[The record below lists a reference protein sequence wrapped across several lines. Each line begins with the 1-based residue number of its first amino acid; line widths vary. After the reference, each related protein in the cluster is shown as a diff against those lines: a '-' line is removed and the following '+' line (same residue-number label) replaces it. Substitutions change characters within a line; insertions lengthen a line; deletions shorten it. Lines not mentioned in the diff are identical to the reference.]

1 MELIKTAF
9 RNLFRRRMRT
19 TLTVGGI
26 AVGMFLVSVV
36 SVIGSAG
43 KTIAMQ
49 ELNSMG
55 VGGISVTT
63 DDGSILLSE
72 QALAEIREI
81 PHVSS
86 AMPLMI
92 FYGDVVTAKSNQSAV
107 LCGIDAGAGQVI
119 SLELVHGRMIAH
131 GDVEAAAAVCVLDE
145 TTAKAAYGR
154 SNVVGKTITVQ
165 VGDGIE
171 TLTVV
176 GVTKTGS
183 SLLQSVASFIPGM
196 VYIPYTMQQILTG
209 QNCFD
214 QIAVRATNDSLTEK
228 VEVGIEKALRR
239 VYEGT
244 ATFRTDNLAV
254 QKDRLVRLVN
264 GVAMILTII
273 SAVSLVVSG
282 FGIVTSML
290 SAVNERTRE
299 IGVKKAVGA
308 TQSRIL
314 AEFLIE
320 AVLLSACGAV
330 VGMLPAGVLLVVLG
344 VSGISVSISPMLLL
358 RLLLFS
364 VVVGAVFGVYPA
376 YKASKLQPVEA
387 LRSE

>member
-1 MELIKTAF
+1 MELIKIAF

-19 TLTVGGI
+19 ALTVGGI

-43 KTIAMQ
+43 KTMAMR

-72 QALAEIREI
+72 QALAEIRKI
-81 PHVSS
+81 PQVSS

-92 FYGDVVTAKSNQSAV
+92 YYGDVGTPKNDQSAM

-119 SLELVHGRMIAH
+119 SLEVLYGRMIAKN
-131 GDVEAAAAVCVLDE
+131 DVEAAAAVCVLDE
-145 TTAKAAYGR
+145 ATAKAAYGR
-154 SNVVGKTITVQ
+154 GNVVGKTITVQ
-165 VGDGIE
+165 VGNIIE

-183 SLLQSVASFIPGM
+183 SLLQTVASFIPGM
-196 VYIPYTMQQILTG
+196 VYLPYTTQQRLTG
-209 QNCFD
+209 QICFD

-228 VEVGIEKALRR
+228 VEARIEKALWR

-244 ATFRTDNLAV
+244 TTFRTDNLAV
-254 QKDRLVRLVN
+254 QKERLIRLVEGIALV
-264 GVAMILTII
+264 LTII
-273 SAVSLVVSG
+273 SAVSLLVSG

-308 TQSRIL
+308 TQNRIL
-314 AEFLIE
+314 VEFLIE

-330 VGMLPAGVLLVVLG
+330 VGMLPTGVLLAVLG
-344 VSGISVSISPMLLL
+344 VSGISVSVSPMLFL